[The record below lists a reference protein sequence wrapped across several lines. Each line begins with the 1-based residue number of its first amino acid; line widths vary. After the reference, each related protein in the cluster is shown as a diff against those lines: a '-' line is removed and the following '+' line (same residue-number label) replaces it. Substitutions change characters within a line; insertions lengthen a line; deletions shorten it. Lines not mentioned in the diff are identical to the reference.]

1 MMGVIFAWSFESSF
15 GLKKGQ
21 GIDKNDQC
29 RNLFDPKILQRSMKS
44 MFWMFWNTF
53 SFCIPMVLRAYN

>member
-29 RNLFDPKILQRSMKS
+29 RNLFDPKILQRSMRS
-44 MFWMFWNTF
+44 MF
-53 SFCIPMVLRAYN
+53 